1 MGVKIRRLIAIYI
14 DYNITFYICY
24 FFGKIISL
32 LISENL
38 FLEIIFS
45 IISFIIWF
53 NLFLRKDTLFGYE
66 SIGKKLMRL
75 KIYDLSN
82 NELVKNKKRLIDRNF
97 YSFWS
102 LPIYAFMILINNQSV
117 GDKEMK
123 TMVK

>member
-24 FFGKIISL
+24 FLEKIINL
-32 LISENL
+32 LIPENL

-66 SIGKKLMRL
+66 SIGKKLMKL

-102 LPIYAFMILINNQSV
+102 LLVYAFMILINNQSV

>member
-1 MGVKIRRLIAIYI
+1 MCVKIRRLIAIYI
-14 DYNITFYICY
+14 DFNITVYICY
-24 FFGKIISL
+24 FLEKIISL
-32 LISENL
+32 LIPENL

-53 NLFLRKDTLFGYE
+53 NLFLKKDTLFGYE

-82 NELVKNKKRLIDRNF
+82 NERVKNKKRLIDRNF

-102 LPIYAFMILINNQSV
+102 LPIMRL
-117 GDKEMK
+117 
-123 TMVK
+123 

>member
-14 DYNITFYICY
+14 DFNITFYICY
-24 FFGKIISL
+24 FFGEIISL

-53 NLFLRKDTLFGYE
+53 NLFLRKDILFGYE

-75 KIYDLSN
+75 KIYNLSN
-82 NELVKNKKRLIDRNF
+82 NERVKNKKRLIDRNF

-102 LPIYAFMILINNQSV
+102 LPIMRL
-117 GDKEMK
+117 
-123 TMVK
+123 